1 MESTAPGSNL
11 SEIDSVAIYI
21 ADPSLLIPK
30 LFGQLEGLKKIEQ
43 KEIEGVTVGL
53 RFHLSNAV
61 VTLNYL
67 PQNEMQS
74 HMAKFAGFAERI
86 LAGNAEA
93 LAYVKARSENV
104 KRVLA
109 GYAEPGF
116 DSEGRVIQFLIKLC
130 SLLNGFM
137 FAGDSVMDYDG
148 QILIGPP
155 LQGGR
160 MQ

>member
-1 MESTAPGSNL
+1 M

-30 LFGQLEGLKKIEQ
+30 LFGQLEGVRKIEQ
-43 KEIEGVTVGL
+43 KEAEGTTVGL

-67 PQNEMQS
+67 PADEMEA
-74 HMAKFAGFAERI
+74 HMAKFAGFAGRI
-86 LAGNAEA
+86 LAADKEA
-93 LAYVKARSENV
+93 LAYVSARSANV
-104 KRVLA
+104 RRVLA

-116 DSEGRVIQFLIKLC
+116 DSEGRVMQFLVKLC

-137 FAGDSVMDYDG
+137 FAGDSVTDYDG
-148 QILIGPP
+148 QILIGSAKP
-155 LQGGR
+155 G
-160 MQ
+160 

>member
-1 MESTAPGSNL
+1 M
-11 SEIDSVAIYI
+11 SEFDSVAIYI

-30 LFGQLEGLKKIEQ
+30 LFGQLEGVRKIEQ
-43 KEIEGVTVGL
+43 KEIEGTTVGL

-67 PQNEMQS
+67 PQSEMQD
-74 HMAKFAGFAERI
+74 HMAKFAGFTGRI
-86 LAGNAEA
+86 LAADAET
-93 LAYVKARSENV
+93 LAYMKARSENV

-116 DSEGRVIQFLIKLC
+116 DSEGRVMQFLIKLC

-148 QILIGPP
+148 QVLIGSP
-155 LQGGR
+155 LKGPTPA
-160 MQ
+160 